1 MNDRIMEYI
10 SSKEKPDFFRDP
22 EETLLRIHSEIE
34 KSILEATETI
44 TIELD
49 MELAIRAEKFFGGFG
64 WTLEE
69 AAVLFLYWCISNPER
84 TKQWA
89 NSSQSENTDHTG

>member
-1 MNDRIMEYI
+1 MNDKIMEYV
-10 SSKEKPDFFRDP
+10 SGKERPDFFRDP
-22 EETLLRIHSEIE
+22 EDTLLRIHSEIE

-49 MELAIRAEKFFGGFG
+49 MDLAIRAEKFFRGFG
-64 WTLEE
+64 WALEE
-69 AAVLFLYWCISNPER
+69 AAVLFLYWCISDPER

-89 NSSQSENTDHTG
+89 KNSQSESIDQAG